1 MAAAAFLSVPPGG
14 APPPCRLS
22 RRRPVRRRRRPPLP
36 PPTTSPL
43 SAWRLATR
51 RSATMAAAA
60 AAAGGRGTSRRLALV
75 TGATAGGIGATTA
88 TRLAEAG
95 VDVLLTGRN
104 EAGLQETASRMAAG
118 SVAGILT
125 ADLSTVAGV
134 GELARGVRAV
144 VEARGGGGLHT
155 LVNNAGV
162 FLKRRTETADGLET
176 TFAVNVVAPFL
187 LTSLLLPCLEEAAVA
202 AADAAA
208 DGGGG
213 TPPPPPRVVQ
223 VSSISH
229 MDTGGVVAWGDL
241 QSTRGYSAYSS
252 YGHSKLLLLM
262 VAREMASRFAAAAPA
277 PRSRVEALALD
288 PGTVNTAMLLA
299 GWGPCGID
307 VADAGDTA
315 WAATAPDVAS
325 GAYYVGRTP
334 RGGAPVSR
342 DPVARARLWRL
353 LAEVVA
359 SHGGGEVFPSL

>member
-14 APPPCRLS
+14 APPPCRPS
-22 RRRPVRRRRRPPLP
+22 RRQPVRRRRRPPLP

-213 TPPPPPRVVQ
+213 TPPPRLGWCKSAASATWTRAGWWP
-223 VSSISH
+223 
-229 MDTGGVVAWGDL
+229 GG
-241 QSTRGYSAYSS
+241 TFR
-252 YGHSKLLLLM
+252 
-262 VAREMASRFAAAAPA
+262 APA
-277 PRSRVEALALD
+277 
-288 PGTVNTAMLLA
+288 
-299 GWGPCGID
+299 
-307 VADAGDTA
+307 DTR
-315 WAATAPDVAS
+315 P
-325 GAYYVGRTP
+325 TP
-334 RGGAPVSR
+334 RMAT
-342 DPVARARLWRL
+342 
-353 LAEVVA
+353 
-359 SHGGGEVFPSL
+359 PSCSS

>member
-1 MAAAAFLSVPPGG
+1 MVAV
-14 APPPCRLS
+14 
-22 RRRPVRRRRRPPLP
+22 
-36 PPTTSPL
+36 
-43 SAWRLATR
+43 
-51 RSATMAAAA
+51 AA
-60 AAAGGRGTSRRLALV
+60 AAAGRPPPRRLALV

-88 TRLAEAG
+88 TRLAESG
-95 VDVLLTGRN
+95 MDVLLAGRN
-104 EAGLQETASRMAAG
+104 VAGLQETAARMAAG

-144 VEARGGGGLHT
+144 VEARGSGGLHT

-162 FLKRRTETADGLET
+162 FLKRRTETADGLEK

-202 AADAAA
+202 TAAAAGDA
-208 DGGGG
+208 DGGDDA
-213 TPPPPPRVVQ
+213 PPPRVVH

-241 QSTRGYSAYSS
+241 QSIRGYSAYSS

-262 VAREMASRFAAAAPA
+262 LAREMAARFSAAAAAPL
-277 PRSRVEALALD
+277 SRVGVVALD

-325 GAYYVGRTP
+325 GAYYVGRNP
-334 RGGAPVSR
+334 RGGAPASR
-342 DPVARARLWRL
+342 DPAARARLWRL

-359 SHGGGEVFPSL
+359 SRGGGEVFPGL